1 MIAEVEECAI
11 TAHHQCLTKR
21 KRWARD
27 HGMKVA
33 GPRKRMK
40 SLLVML
46 AGAHSR
52 LD

>member
-1 MIAEVEECAI
+1 MWYRSSI
-11 TAHHQCLTKR
+11 TTNASQSESDGQATTE
-21 KRWARD
+21 
-27 HGMKVA
+27 MKVA

-46 AGAHSR
+46 AGAHSK

>member
-1 MIAEVEECAI
+1 MSYNSSITTNASQNESGGHATAE
-11 TAHHQCLTKR
+11 
-21 KRWARD
+21 
-27 HGMKVA
+27 MKVA